1 MIYLEDQEI
10 NSKNA
15 MIIDPVDPTHRKR
28 LMPIYYQEEI
38 LLKPI
43 FRRGKSVYPGA
54 TLDQIRKKASDQ
66 LETFDKTHKRLVNP
80 HVYPV
85 GLEENLHQLRMDLV
99 LKAKQ
104 FDNGAES

>member
-1 MIYLEDQEI
+1 M
-10 NSKNA
+10 
-15 MIIDPVDPTHRKR
+15 
-28 LMPIYYQEEI
+28 YYEEEI

-43 FRRGKSVYPGA
+43 FRKGKIVYPGA
-54 TLDQIRKKASDQ
+54 TLDQIRKRVTDQ

-104 FDNGAES
+104 FDNGTES